1 MAQHDYNL
9 ANQSGADFRA
19 DLNNALS
26 AIATV
31 NSGATEPSTTF
42 AHQLWVDT
50 SSNVLKIRNAAN
62 NDWITTGVSI
72 TASNTFTGN
81 ITGNAD
87 TATTLATARTINGVS
102 FDGSA
107 NISFDTDSVSEGSSN
122 LYFTNE
128 RVDDQVNTLLQAGTG
143 IQLTYDD
150 TAGTLTIANTND
162 ADITGVVA
170 GNGLTGG
177 GTAGTVTL
185 NVAVDD
191 SSIEID
197 SDALR
202 VKALGITNA
211 MLAGS
216 IANAKLSNSSV
227 TINSNAL
234 SLGGTL
240 TLDTDDIGEG
250 SSNLYYTQAR
260 FDSAFTA
267 KSTSDLSEGT
277 NLYYTDARARASISE
292 DSTQLSYNSTTGVLS
307 YTQGDTDTV
316 SEGSSNLYYTQARF
330 DSAFGNKDT
339 DDLSEGTTNLYYT
352 DTRANSAIDA
362 RVTKAFVDA
371 LNIQA
376 ASVDA
381 NSVALGTDTTG
392 NYIQTIT
399 GTANKITVTGSG
411 SESADVTLTLPDDV
425 QVANN
430 LTVAGNLTVNGT
442 LTSLDTTN
450 LDIEDNLFQL
460 NAGLTG
466 SPVNDSGM
474 LINRGTADNGIFMWD
489 ESVDKFTLGL
499 TTADGTSTGNITL
512 SSLGTLVANIEG
524 NVTGTIQ
531 TAAQPNITSLGTITG
546 LTTTG
551 DINFGDNDKAV
562 FGAGSDLQIYHDGT
576 SSYIVNTTNDLVIQ
590 DDTRIRLRTPSLL
603 INNGADT
610 ENLLTA
616 TENGAVTLFYDN
628 ASKLA
633 TTSTGIDVT
642 GTVVS
647 DGLTVD
653 NITIDGTEIDSNT
666 DLTIDAAGDIT
677 LDADGGDFRFKDA
690 GTTIATYSNVGGD
703 WYITANS
710 EDKDIVFQGNDGG
723 STVQALKL
731 DMSDAGSAIFN
742 SHVSLSDSKFLK
754 LGNDAD
760 FIIYHDGT
768 TNYVQAAKQDSDII
782 LRGNDGGTG
791 VNALTLD
798 MSDAGT
804 AIFNHDV
811 KVGSGG
817 KLMADTLNN
826 RANSANIIYR
836 TGSTT
841 VVGNNVTAL
850 VVADAGNVGIGTTSP
865 SQKLHVYGGSILVDN
880 GSSAGTIY
888 FHDTTNYIN
897 LSGDS
902 LQFANNGAERARF
915 DSSGRFGIGTTSAK
929 TNLDVVRGGTT
940 GLSAVNARTVALF
953 QNNSSAGSVISVNA
967 PNTGYSGIF
976 LGDPENEAQ
985 GQIKM
990 VHTDNTMQFTASGS
1004 TSAMTIDSSARV
1016 GIGTTSPNAEL
1027 HVEDASGNCVVNIE
1041 SATTGYSAL
1050 NLGDTNNDDV
1060 GQIKYDNSNNSMQF
1074 TTNATE
1080 RMRITSGGSVGIGTT
1095 SPRAILDLK
1104 NTGDGT
1110 LNTTASNYQ
1119 ILLEAPQGTGD
1130 YGRNIGWAV
1139 GSGTVNAS
1147 INAVDAGASNA
1158 TGLAFSTG
1166 AESGMAEA
1174 MRIDSSQRVGIGTTS
1189 PQDTLHVVT
1198 DSSTTNDTVDV
1209 VRIEATSSGT
1219 PAVGFGAVIDFRAE
1233 RAGASSDS
1241 MGRVGFVADT
1251 MTASRIDGAYVVETA
1266 IDGTY
1271 SERMRIS
1278 STGNCGIGTTSPSS
1292 KLTLSDTSANSIVQT
1307 RFINDARNYALGV
1320 HGGLSDSFV
1329 LYDETAG
1336 ATRLVVDTSG
1346 NVLINKTATGGNT
1359 AGMQIL
1365 AGSFFSHVRDDG
1377 VVQVLNRKT
1386 SDGDILQFEKDNS
1399 AVGTIGAFA
1408 GRLYVGN
1415 DDTFLTFEGAADKI
1429 YPASSSGAS
1438 RDNAIDLG
1446 GSSARFKDIHLRGSV
1461 YCDLVRGYDDTDT
1474 YINFAGS
1481 NVLAFNTGASERAR
1495 IDSSGNLLVGGTS
1508 ENAEGAFTIRP
1519 NTSNGSCLIQMNR
1532 ASTTATSNAIVF
1544 YNGGT
1549 GVGSITYT
1557 NTGVSYNTSS
1567 DARLKDVTGEARGLE
1582 IINQL
1587 NPVTYNWKTD
1597 GKADEGLIAQEV
1609 LDVVPNAV
1617 SQNEDKYYQMDYSK
1631 LVTPLI
1637 KAVQE
1642 LSNEVNEL
1650 KQEIQNLKGE

>member
-81 ITGNAD
+81 ITGNVTGNAD

-202 VKALGITNA
+202 VKASGITNA

-277 NLYYTDARARASISE
+277 NLYYTDTRFDTRLA
-292 DSTQLSYNSTTGVLS
+292 TK
-307 YTQGDTDTV
+307 DTDNL
-316 SEGSSNLYYTQARF
+316 SEGSSNLYYT
-330 DSAFGNKDT
+330 
-339 DDLSEGTTNLYYT
+339 
-352 DTRANSAIDA
+352 DTRANAAIDA
-362 RVTKAFVDA
+362 RVTKSFVDA

-381 NSVALGTDTTG
+381 NSVTLGTDTTG

-474 LINRGTADNGIFMWD
+474 LINRGSSDNGIFMWD

-524 NVTGTIQ
+524 NVTGNVTG
-531 TAAQPNITSLGTITG
+531 TVSSLSNHD
-546 LTTTG
+546 TG
-551 DINFGDNDKAV
+551 DLAEGSNLYYTDARVQAVSINNVVEDTTPQLGGDLASNGNNILFADSDKAI
-562 FGAGSDLQIYHDGT
+562 FGAGSDLQIFHDQSNSINYIKSFT
-576 SSYIVNTTNDLVIQ
+576 SNELRLESNGNTT
-590 DDTRIRLRTPSLL
+590 IRT
-603 INNGADT
+603 NNGDDMAVFT
-610 ENLLTA
+610 K
-616 TENGAVTLFYDN
+616 NGAATLYYDN

-633 TTSTGIDVT
+633 TTSTGVDVT
-642 GTVVS
+642 GTITS

-666 DLTIDAAGDIT
+666 DLTIDAAGDIA

-710 EDKDIVFQGNDGG
+710 EDNDIVFQGNDGG
-723 STVQALKL
+723 STVQAL
-731 DMSDAGSAIFN
+731 
-742 SHVSLSDSKFLK
+742 
-754 LGNDAD
+754 
-760 FIIYHDGT
+760 
-768 TNYVQAAKQDSDII
+768 
-782 LRGNDGGTG
+782 R
-791 VNALTLD
+791 LD

-804 AIFNHDV
+804 AIFNN
-811 KVGSGG
+811 K
-817 KLMADTLNN
+817 
-826 RANSANIIYR
+826 
-836 TGSTT
+836 
-841 VVGNNVTAL
+841 
-850 VVADAGNVGIGTTSP
+850 VGIGTSSPARNLSINATSP
-865 SQKLHVYGGSILVDN
+865 VLQLCNS
-880 GSSAGTIY
+880 
-888 FHDTTNYIN
+888 TT
-897 LSGDS
+897 G
-902 LQFANNGAERARF
+902 
-915 DSSGRFGIGTTSAK
+915 TSAE
-929 TNLDVVRGGTT
+929 NGFEL
-940 GLSAVNARTVALF
+940 AV
-953 QNNSSAGSVISVNA
+953 AGDTAYI
-967 PNTGYSGIF
+967 
-976 LGDPENEAQ
+976 
-985 GQIKM
+985 
-990 VHTDNTMQFTASGS
+990 MQ
-1004 TSAMTIDSSARV
+1004 R
-1016 GIGTTSPNAEL
+1016 
-1027 HVEDASGNCVVNIE
+1027 EDANMIFG
-1041 SATTGYSAL
+1041 
-1050 NLGDTNNDDV
+1050 TNN
-1060 GQIKYDNSNNSMQF
+1060 
-1074 TTNATE
+1074 TE
-1080 RMRITSGGSVGIGTT
+1080 RMRIDSSGKVGISTT
-1095 SPRAILDLK
+1095 SPRVALDVNGEVAI
-1104 NTGDGT
+1104 
-1110 LNTTASNYQ
+1110 AY
-1119 ILLEAPQGTGD
+1119 
-1130 YGRNIGWAV
+1130 
-1139 GSGTVNAS
+1139 
-1147 INAVDAGASNA
+1147 NA
-1158 TGLAFSTG
+1158 TYGLRFYNQPNNNWSSIGNTETSSAANLVFKDSTG
-1166 AESGMAEA
+1166 EA
-1174 MRIDSSQRVGIGTTS
+1174 MRIASGNLLVGKTS
-1189 PQDTLHVVT
+1189 
-1198 DSSTTNDTVDV
+1198 
-1209 VRIEATSSGT
+1209 
-1219 PAVGFGAVIDFRAE
+1219 
-1233 RAGASSDS
+1233 ASS
-1241 MGRVGFVADT
+1241 A
-1251 MTASRIDGAYVVETA
+1251 
-1266 IDGTY
+1266 
-1271 SERMRIS
+1271 
-1278 STGNCGIGTTSPSS
+1278 
-1292 KLTLSDTSANSIVQT
+1292 
-1307 RFINDARNYALGV
+1307 V
-1320 HGGLSDSFV
+1320 HGGEIRATGQVVASVDGSWAGLFNRETSDGEIIRLKQDDVTVGSIGNNGDNLGIESVDVGLLFLS
-1329 LYDETAG
+1329 G
-1336 ATRLVVDTSG
+1336 SG
-1346 NVLINKTATGGNT
+1346 QIIPTGGN
-1359 AGMQIL
+1359 
-1365 AGSFFSHVRDDG
+1365 FG
-1377 VVQVLNRKT
+1377 V
-1386 SDGDILQFEKDNS
+1386 SDATK
-1399 AVGTIGAFA
+1399 
-1408 GRLYVGN
+1408 
-1415 DDTFLTFEGAADKI
+1415 
-1429 YPASSSGAS
+1429 
-1438 RDNAIDLG
+1438 DLG
-1446 GSSARFKDIHLRGSV
+1446 RTTTRFKDIHLRGSV
-1461 YCDLVRGYDDTDT
+1461 YCDLVRGYEDTDT
-1474 YINFAGS
+1474 YVNFAGS

-1495 IDSSGNLLVGGTS
+1495 IDSSGNLGVGTSNPLNKFVVAEGTDQHGIEIAPGTLSYIQAYDRATSDYGDLTIDAQTIRFGTDNGAERMRIDTSGDLNMVNTGQASINYTTDGSTDYARITGGKSGSGVGDLRFFTYSGGIAERMRLDSSGNFLVGGTS
-1508 ENAEGAFTIRP
+1508 LGQNNSFGVSQSGVIYSARESGTDMTHA
-1519 NTSNGSCLIQMNR
+1519 L
-1532 ASTTATSNAIVF
+1532 F
-1544 YNGGT
+1544 YNGSSIVGT
-1549 GVGSITYT
+1549 IATTTSATQ
-1557 NTGVSYNTSS
+1557 YNTSS

-1582 IINQL
+1582 VINEL
-1587 NPVTYNWKTD
+1587 NPVAYNWKAD

-1609 LDVVPNAV
+1609 LDIVPNAV
-1617 SQNEDKYYQMDYSK
+1617 SQNEEYYQMDYSK